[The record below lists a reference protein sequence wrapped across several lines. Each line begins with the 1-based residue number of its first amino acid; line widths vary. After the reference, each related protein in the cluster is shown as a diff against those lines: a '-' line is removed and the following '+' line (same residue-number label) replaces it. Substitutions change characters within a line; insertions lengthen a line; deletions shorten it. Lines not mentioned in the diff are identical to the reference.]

1 MVAFIK
7 HAFRTFV
14 LQGTLPTPS
23 NLVRVRDES
32 FSVWWTKVTGK
43 QRTHKHTYIHTRI
56 FLLSSHPPS
65 STSICPEQPF
75 YLYSFLSPSAAP
87 IIPPPPPVGSSSL
100 VAPILSRA
108 HGVVLDIG
116 PGSGSHVNAF
126 SDNANITAIYGAE
139 PAVGLHPPLQDRIND
154 AGLETKYHILACTA
168 DKKDLLAALAKQ
180 ESAIDPSSEGI
191 FDTIVCVRV
200 LCSVPDLDEAARE
213 LYSLLRPGGELMVV
227 EHVRNP
233 WTTNGSILGRG
244 MQILYTLIGW
254 KFFLAGCNMNRDT
267 ASSLKNAGKWEA
279 VDIKTNFEWAAL
291 PYISGALTKAR

>member
-1 MVAFIK
+1 M
-7 HAFRTFV
+7 
-14 LQGTLPTPS
+14 
-23 NLVRVRDES
+23 
-32 FSVWWTKVTGK
+32 
-43 QRTHKHTYIHTRI
+43 
-56 FLLSSHPPS
+56 
-65 STSICPEQPF
+65 
-75 YLYSFLSPSAAP
+75 
-87 IIPPPPPVGSSSL
+87 
-100 VAPILSRA
+100 
-108 HGVVLDIG
+108 VLDIG